1 MQIYSQYVEVSDALQ
16 QEKDENI
23 RLKQYLDQ
31 ILKVNLVQISDLVNG
46 MKTFPLSWVFHFPYT
61 AVLKWSIICYTACHF
76 KDFFLFSCFFMSLLS
91 SLLSLLCITFIIIWL
106 STRRNILIIDTVG
119 NWGEGTS
126 ASTTEKRLWA
136 GIKQC
141 GSTVKET
148 GFSSCGEQIFIYL
161 YYILICELT
170 CKWTITM

>member
-1 MQIYSQYVEVSDALQ
+1 MSEKQWLWLTCLICILQIYSQYVEVSDALQ

-91 SLLSLLCITFIIIWL
+91 SLLSLLHYIHYNLIVYKKKHFDNWYCRKL
-106 STRRNILIIDTVG
+106 RR
-119 NWGEGTS
+119 
-126 ASTTEKRLWA
+126 RH
-136 GIKQC
+136 QC
-141 GSTVKET
+141 FNNREEIMSRH
-148 GFSSCGEQIFIYL
+148 
-161 YYILICELT
+161 
-170 CKWTITM
+170 